1 MREDHA
7 HLREGKHKPTPEET
21 VSDWPDKSESLCIK
35 LLTVTLLRADANTL
49 SGNKELPLESYIIS
63 TMRAVWNLHYQLLPV
78 TTVESTASISRTC
91 EQCRCTFETIK
102 RFEQAQ

>member
-1 MREDHA
+1 MLREDHA

-21 VSDWPDKSESLCIK
+21 VSECIK
-35 LLTVTLLRADANTL
+35 LLNVTLLLSDANTL

-78 TTVESTASISRTC
+78 STVESTASISRTC
-91 EQCRCTFETIK
+91 DTCEQSRFPFETIT